1 MQPDLD
7 KADMRLGCKKNI
19 FLLHLAISLF
29 SFQEHMQLSGL
40 YLKIRILIKSHSPDE
55 AIKSGEPGISAEIAV
70 CAWYVFYP
78 TNVSLNMF
86 LPTSGLSELLDC
98 EVPLEV
104 CLSTVKLLVEE
115 KRYDLSS
122 LLIGTKK
129 IVFLKSVVEKTRHML
144 FQGGSGLWLPEEGV
158 STLWVI
164 SWTGL
169 SSAHAY
175 RAAAAAGQ
183 RAAGQAEDWRCYHG

>member
-1 MQPDLD
+1 MPPDLD

-19 FLLHLAISLF
+19 YLLHLAVSLF

-40 YLKIRILIKSHSPDE
+40 YLKIRILIKSRSPDE

-78 TNVSLNMF
+78 TNVSLLNMF

-122 LLIGTKK
+122 LLIGTKN
-129 IVFLKSVVEKTRHML
+129 SL
-144 FQGGSGLWLPEEGV
+144 FE
-158 STLWVI
+158 I
-164 SWTGL
+164 CSWK
-169 SSAHAY
+169 
-175 RAAAAAGQ
+175 
-183 RAAGQAEDWRCYHG
+183 GQAHVVVSGRLWPLTSWRGCVNTLSRLLNWALLCSCI